1 MKQQQDES
9 LVLAERIRAV
19 LPEGHASEK
28 RMFGGITFLVNG
40 NMLCCAFKRGLMLR
54 VGTDA
59 EAGAL
64 SQPFVR
70 PLSKTRKMSG
80 FVFVEPGGMSRRT
93 ALSRW
98 IDMARAHVDPMPA
111 KAAKAKRS
119 TAPATPLAKRKRSDG
134 RPRPARA

>member
-1 MKQQQDES
+1 MKQPQDEA

-28 RMFGGITFLVNG
+28 RMFGGVTFLVNG

-64 SQPFVR
+64 SRPFVH

-80 FVFVEPGGMSRRT
+80 FVLVEPGGMAKR
-93 ALSRW
+93 AELSRW
-98 IDMARAHVDPMPA
+98 IDMARANVDAMPP
-111 KAAKAKRS
+111 KAAKAKRRPAA
-119 TAPATPLAKRKRSDG
+119 APPQAKRG
-134 RPRPARA
+134 RNNRG